1 MIGLAFKAFAA
12 TGLVTK
18 LIAVGVLLASMGIGY
33 GVWHH
38 KVYQRGVDDTIAKIA
53 RADAKTIAKATEA
66 RGVLK
71 SCQARGLGW
80 DQTTGQCK

>member
-18 LIAVGVLLASMGIGY
+18 LIAAGVLLAALATTY

-38 KVYQRGVDDTIAKIA
+38 KVYQSGVNDTLAKIA
-53 RADAKTIAKATEA
+53 RADAKTVAKALAA

-71 SCQARGLGW
+71 GCQARGLEW
-80 DQTTGQCK
+80 DQTTGACK